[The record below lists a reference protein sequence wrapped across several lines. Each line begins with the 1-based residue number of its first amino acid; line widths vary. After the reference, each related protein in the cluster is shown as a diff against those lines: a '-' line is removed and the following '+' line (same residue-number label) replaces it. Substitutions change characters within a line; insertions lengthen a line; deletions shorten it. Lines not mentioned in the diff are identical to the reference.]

1 MASDAGGVKGEVW
14 PPAPDAIFTARRS
27 VPPPLQGRW
36 GITRLLLHSL
46 DRFEMPKKCLLP
58 TGRCIQQERARLD
71 VLAVAFDRVVATS
84 FSRAGIAVRF
94 RLQPPT
100 GARRSFVLLC
110 VSAYWPLHSADDTP
124 AKFTRAPGE
133 TSSTRYRWRPL
144 LVGSSTRRRVI
155 WDTICNQVI
164 ILRITNTPTT
174 SMPFEKPLVLTHNRE
189 LPRSIE

>member
-1 MASDAGGVKGEVW
+1 MYW
-14 PPAPDAIFTARRS
+14 PLHSIEPSPLHSRVQGLPFVFAYN
-27 VPPPLQGRW
+27 PPLARAVRSSCYVSTAYW
-36 GITRLLLHSL
+36 PLHSIEPSPL
-46 DRFEMPKKCLLP
+46 HSRVQGLP
-58 TGRCIQQERARLD
+58 FVFAYNPPLAR
-71 VLAVAFDRVVATS
+71 
-84 FSRAGIAVRF
+84 AVR
-94 RLQPPT
+94 
-100 GARRSFVLLC
+100 SSC
-110 VSAYWPLHSADDTP
+110 YVSTAYLPLHSADDTP

-174 SMPFEKPLVLTHNRE
+174 SMPFEKSLVLTHNRE